1 MKEVHI
7 IGGGL
12 AGSEAAHQ
20 LAKRGHKVILH
31 EMRPTKYTEAHA
43 TENLG
48 ELVCSNS
55 LKSESLTN
63 SKGLIK
69 EEMRH
74 FDSLILDA
82 ASKTRLKAGQ
92 ALAVDRDAFS
102 ESITKA
108 IEANPNIEIR
118 REEVKSVPE
127 GPVIIATGPLTSSD
141 LKTSIEKYFDET
153 TLYFYDAMAPI
164 ISEES
169 INMDI
174 CYKKNRWEDDEE
186 GDYINCPMNKEEYE
200 HFFAKLKEGDT
211 AVLRDFETHLFDGCM
226 PIEGMAKRGKDTLRF
241 GPLKPVGLRRDE
253 THKPY
258 AVIQLRKDNAAE
270 TLYNMV
276 GFQTRLKFPEQ
287 KRLVHSIP
295 GLENAE
301 IVRYGQM
308 HRNTYMPSPK
318 YLNPAFQTHKNPL
331 VFFAGQITG
340 VEGYVE
346 SSASG
351 MIAAIN
357 MDRVLRGKPVVY
369 FPEVTMLG
377 ALSGYISRAS
387 KDNFQPMNANFGI
400 LPSPEEKMKKDI
412 KRKFYRD
419 RSLSAIKAFK
429 EMLDE

>member
-74 FDSLILDA
+74 FDSLILNA

-102 ESITKA
+102 EEVTKA
-108 IEANPNIEIR
+108 IKDNPNIEIR
-118 REEVKSVPE
+118 REEVKSLPE
-127 GPVIIATGPLTSSD
+127 GPLIVATGPLTSSD

-287 KRLVHSIP
+287 KRLVQSIP

-318 YLNPAFQTHKNPL
+318 YLNPAFQTHKDPL
-331 VFFAGQITG
+331 
-340 VEGYVE
+340 
-346 SSASG
+346 
-351 MIAAIN
+351 
-357 MDRVLRGKPVVY
+357 
-369 FPEVTMLG
+369 
-377 ALSGYISRAS
+377 
-387 KDNFQPMNANFGI
+387 
-400 LPSPEEKMKKDI
+400 
-412 KRKFYRD
+412 
-419 RSLSAIKAFK
+419 
-429 EMLDE
+429 